1 MQNQYPYELQEL
13 SGPERDVAKSS
24 VEILKN
30 IDFISADS
38 VKLHVGENSVE
49 LPVAAVKLLLAA
61 LGQLAQGNALTLIP
75 RHASLT
81 TQEAADLLNV
91 SRPFLVKLL
100 EAGQI
105 PFARIG
111 NRRKVLASDLF
122 RYKSESDKRQSDA
135 IDKLVEQAQEDQMGY
150 E

>member
-24 VEILKN
+24 VEVLKN
-30 IDFISADS
+30 IDFIGSDS
-38 VKLHVGENSVE
+38 VKLHVGEDSVD

-100 EAGQI
+100 EAGKI
-105 PFARIG
+105 PFTRIG